1 VKFGLGTEMAMLVRR
16 ADNCELEEMS
26 ADCAVKSVTAL
37 AVYYWGIC
45 NCRS

>member
-1 VKFGLGTEMAMLVRR
+1 MSCTGTEMATLVRR
-16 ADNCELEEMS
+16 AGNGEQEEMN

-45 NCRS
+45 NCLS